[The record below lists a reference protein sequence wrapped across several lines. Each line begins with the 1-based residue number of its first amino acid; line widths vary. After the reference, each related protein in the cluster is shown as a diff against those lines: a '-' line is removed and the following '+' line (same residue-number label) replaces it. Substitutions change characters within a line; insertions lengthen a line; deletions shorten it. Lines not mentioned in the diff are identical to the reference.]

1 MKHILFL
8 LLLTMVAA
16 SAAASQNEGAPA
28 VNKGPAGGSGG
39 IVRNPVID
47 ENGLVTLSGNT
58 RPEAKTANDQGAVP
72 DSFGLEHMLL
82 QLRRTPQQEQ
92 AVEQFID
99 QLYDPQS
106 PNFHQWLTAQQFG
119 ERYGLAQEDLATI
132 TGWLQSQGFE
142 VNVVYPNHM
151 VIDFSGDAGLIRR
164 AFQTELHYLEV
175 DGERHYANMSDP
187 KIPSTLAPMVAGIV
201 SLHDFRA
208 YPQSARATHAGPN
221 FTTTGGSY
229 VVAPADLATI
239 YNFNQLFNAG
249 VTGAGQ
255 TVVVV
260 EDSDVAHPADFNTFR
275 SVFGLSSYSG
285 ASFTTVHPAP
295 PSGSN
300 NCSDPGTNSAEG
312 EAALD
317 IEMVTSAAPRAAV
330 VLASCAGTATTY
342 GFFTATQNLIN
353 SATPPPIIS
362 MSYGAPETD
371 IGSSANAAINS
382 AYQQGAAEGVSIFV
396 SSGDQSAS
404 GDNFATGGEPAVHG
418 IRINGFSSTPY
429 NVSVGATDF
438 SDTYAGTNST
448 YWSSTNASTYRSAL
462 SYIPEIPMSSS
473 CANVLLADYAGYKG
487 ITYGTSGFCNT
498 TEALDDNLVGTW
510 GTSGGPSGCATGA
523 PSIGNITGNVVSG
536 SCAGYAKPS
545 WQSVL
550 GNPNDHVRDIPDIS
564 LFGAVEVSVSVV
576 WNHSY
581 VMCDTGTGTTSGCS
595 GTDPNDW
602 TFVGGTSAST
612 PVVAGLQADLMQT
625 SGVYW
630 GNMNYYYY
638 ALASTE
644 YGASGNSA
652 CDSNLGNTVGSNC
665 IFYDVT
671 PISLLH
677 GGAGTGSDMDVPCT
691 TSVTTN
697 NCYKPSGT
705 YGVLSLSTTSYQPAY
720 TTTTGW
726 DFATGI
732 GTPNAYNLVAAL
744 SPPTV
749 SLSPP
754 SVGFGGQAIGTS
766 SAAKNVSL
774 TNTNLGT
781 LNLTSFSVSGGDTAD
796 FLLSQNCPSTLA
808 FGANCQLNVT
818 FKPTGLGPRKASI
831 SVSDNAGGSPQAV
844 ILTGVGTGVSLS
856 PTSLSFSSQSVGT
869 SSAPMTITLENAGSA
884 TMHIWEIAI
893 AGTNAGDFSETT
905 TCGSTLGAGLSCTVS
920 VTFKPTATGARS
932 ASVMFSDDGGGSPQT
947 VGMTGT
953 GT

>member
-1 MKHILFL
+1 MKRILFL
-8 LLLTMVAA
+8 LLLAMVAA

-28 VNKGPAGGSGG
+28 AHKGPAGASGG
-39 IVRNPVID
+39 IVPNPAID
-47 ENGLVTLSGNT
+47 ENGLITLSGNT
-58 RPEAKTANDQGAVP
+58 RPEANAANDRGAVP
-72 DSFGLEHMLL
+72 DSFGLEHMML

-99 QLYDPQS
+99 QLHDPKS
-106 PNFHQWLTAQQFG
+106 PNFRHWLSAQEFG
-119 ERYGLAQEDLATI
+119 RKYGLPPEKLDLI
-132 TGWLQSQGFE
+132 TDWLSAQGFV

-151 VIDFSGDAGLIRR
+151 LIDFSGDAGLIRQ
-164 AFQTELHYLEV
+164 AFHTELHYLEV

-187 KIPSTLAPMVAGIV
+187 KIPYTLAPMVAGIV

-208 YPQSARATHAGPN
+208 YPQSARAIRAEPN

-239 YNFNQLFNAG
+239 YNFNQLFKVG
-249 VTGAGQ
+249 VTGVGQ

-260 EDSDVAHPADFNTFR
+260 ESSDVANSADFDTFR

-285 ASFTTVHPAP
+285 ASFTTIHPPP
-295 PSGSN
+295 PSGTN
-300 NCSDPGTNSAEG
+300 NCSDPGANGDEG

-317 IEMVTSAAPRAAV
+317 IEMVTSAAPSAAV
-330 VLASCAGTATTY
+330 ILASCADTATTY

-362 MSYGAPETD
+362 VSYGVPETD
-371 IGSSANAAINS
+371 VGSSANAAINS
-382 AYQQGAAEGVSIFV
+382 AYQQGVAEGVSIFV

-404 GDNFATGGEPAVHG
+404 GDRFATGGEPAVHG
-418 IRINGFSSTPY
+418 IRVNAFSSTPY

-438 SDTYAGTNST
+438 GDTYAGTNST
-448 YWSSTNASTYRSAL
+448 YWSSTNASTYGSAL

-473 CANVLLADYAGYKG
+473 CANVLVADYAGYNG
-487 ITYGTSGFCNT
+487 ITYGTSGFCNSS
-498 TEALDDNLVGTW
+498 EALTDNLVGTW

-523 PSIGNITGNVVSG
+523 PSVGNSTGNVVSG
-536 SCAGYAKPS
+536 TCAGYAKPS

-550 GNPNDHVRDIPDIS
+550 GNPKDQVRDIPDIS
-564 LFGAVEVSVSVV
+564 LFGAVEVSVSDV

-581 VMCDTGTGTTSGCS
+581 VICDTGTAPPSGCS

-602 TFVGGTSAST
+602 TFVGGTSAAT
-612 PVVAGLQADLMQT
+612 PVVAGIQADLMQT

-630 GNMNYYYY
+630 GNMDYYYY
-638 ALASTE
+638 NLASTE
-644 YGASGNSA
+644 YGTSGNSA
-652 CDSNLGNTVGSNC
+652 CDSNLGKTVGSSC

-671 PISLLH
+671 PVSLLY
-677 GGAGTGSDMDVPCT
+677 GGSGTGSDMDVPCT

-697 NCYKPSGT
+697 NCFIPSGT

-744 SPPTV
+744 SPPVV
-749 SLSPP
+749 SLSPA
-754 SVGFGGQAIGTS
+754 SVGFEGQDIGTS
-766 SAAKNVSL
+766 SAAKKVTLS
-774 TNTNLGT
+774 NTDLGA
-781 LNLTSFSVSGGDTAD
+781 LNLTSLSINGSNSAD
-796 FLLSQNCPSTLA
+796 FLLSQSCPGTLA
-808 FGANCQLNVT
+808 FGANCQLSVT
-818 FKPTGLGPRKASI
+818 FKPTGAGPRKASI
-831 SVSDNAGGSPQAV
+831 SISDNAGGSPQTV
-844 ILTGVGTGVSLS
+844 ILTGVGTGVSLT
-856 PTSLSFSSQSVGT
+856 PTSLSFPSEGVGT
-869 SSAPMTITLENAGSA
+869 SSAPMTVTLKNEGSA

-893 AGTNAGDFSETT
+893 AGTNAGDFSNTT
-905 TCGSTLGAGLSCTVS
+905 TCGSTLGVGLSCTVS
-920 VTFKPTATGARS
+920 VTFTPTATGARS
-932 ASVMFSDDGGGSPQT
+932 VSLLFSDDGGGSPQA
-947 VGMTGT
+947 VPVTGT